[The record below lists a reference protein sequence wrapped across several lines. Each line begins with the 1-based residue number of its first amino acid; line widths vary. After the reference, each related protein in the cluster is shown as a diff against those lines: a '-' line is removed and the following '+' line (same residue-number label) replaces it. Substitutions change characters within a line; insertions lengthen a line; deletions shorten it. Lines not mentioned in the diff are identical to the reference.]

1 MPLTLRVGDLVDL
14 YSIPI
19 KDPKA
24 ATNLVTS
31 KIRVIAV
38 DAQSQSMGGSI
49 NLLFSVDE
57 KVVLDITDAIALG
70 RIVVVRDAI

>member
-1 MPLTLRVGDLVDL
+1 
-14 YSIPI
+14 
-19 KDPKA
+19 
-24 ATNLVTS
+24 
-31 KIRVIAV
+31 
-38 DAQSQSMGGSI
+38 MGGSI